1 MKKNQKEI
9 NRYIKINRRIDQS
22 LKYNRSLLK
31 TEKSPNKKD
40 KLRDEI
46 NQLLELKKMNNQKIE
61 ELKKER
67 D

>member
-1 MKKNQKEI
+1 MQKNQKEI

-40 KLRDEI
+40 KLRTEI

-61 ELKKER
+61 ELKKEC